1 MSGAAMIRSGPVLC
15 SGGTGMPMEFTVED
29 VESRDIAVLRIRGEL
44 GLEARREFAQ
54 HVQELL
60 ISPRSKLVVDLT
72 GVTRIFSIYFGSLV
86 DLSQQAEGQERSLSV
101 LVSKEQARRF
111 EQASLQVTLN
121 LVTVGAQ

>member
-1 MSGAAMIRSGPVLC
+1 
-15 SGGTGMPMEFTVED
+15 MPTEFTVED

-60 ISPRSKLVVDLT
+60 LSPRSKLVVDLT
-72 GVTRIFSIYFGSLV
+72 GVSRIFSIYFGSLV